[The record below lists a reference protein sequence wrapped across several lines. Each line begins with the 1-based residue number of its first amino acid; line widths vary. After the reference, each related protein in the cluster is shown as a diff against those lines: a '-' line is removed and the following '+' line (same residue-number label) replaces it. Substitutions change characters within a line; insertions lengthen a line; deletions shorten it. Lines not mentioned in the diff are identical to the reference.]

1 MVITKYESYYNKIV
15 EKLEV
20 IKTEQS
26 YANLSL
32 AFAHWFLENQYE
44 MSEQEVAESIIDGD
58 GDNGIDATI
67 LTNMQLLLKDRKE
80 GYTHRT

>member
-44 MSEQEVAESIIDGD
+44 MSE
-58 GDNGIDATI
+58 
-67 LTNMQLLLKDRKE
+67 
-80 GYTHRT
+80 

>member
-58 GDNGIDATI
+58 GDNGLMLSFI
-67 LTNMQLLLKDRKE
+67 MRKISL
-80 GYTHRT
+80 